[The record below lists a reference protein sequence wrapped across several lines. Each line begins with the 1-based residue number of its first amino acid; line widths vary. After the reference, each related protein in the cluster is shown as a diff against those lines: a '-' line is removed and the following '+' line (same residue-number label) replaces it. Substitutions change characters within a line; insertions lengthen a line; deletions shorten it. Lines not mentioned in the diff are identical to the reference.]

1 MVRGYWTSGLKCS
14 QPWPFPSC
22 SRIVKYIYIYIYIY
36 TRKKNITDKGSHFF
50 FGRGKLVQNSKIQS
64 LSTVLL

>member
-22 SRIVKYIYIYIYIY
+22 SRIVKYIYILE
-36 TRKKNITDKGSHFF
+36 KKTLLIKGIISF
-50 FGRGKLVQNSKIQS
+50 LVGEN
-64 LSTVLL
+64 